1 VAVVTDQ
8 CQIEPKGEAGRLIVH
23 SPRKN
28 NRIVFRETSMEPSS
42 SAIVALAQNAAL
54 LLATALLFDVFA
66 SKWRSGELYLLQKI
80 LVGLLLGSI
89 GIVVML
95 TPWTLLPGV
104 VFDTRSVLI
113 GITGLFFGAI
123 PAAATMAMTAAL
135 RLYQGGSGVWMG
147 VAAILVSGVIGLVWR
162 YARKKRLAAISWP
175 ELLAFGIAVHIGM
188 LAMTVFLPR
197 NVAFHVF
204 TNIAGPVLLI
214 YPVATALLGSLMIRR
229 LLHEQ
234 SEEQVRESE
243 TRFRLFAEL
252 APVGIVISDAQE
264 NTIYVSGKFVELFGY
279 TKEDMPN
286 VDTWWSLAYP
296 DESLRNEVRLRWRD
310 NMDES
315 RKRQTEAK
323 PLVFPVTCKDRSVKH
338 VEFRLATVNDLNFV
352 VFVDVTERRRAEEA
366 IAESERQFREL
377 FENAPVGIFRSTSQG
392 RYLSVN
398 PDLAKLVGY
407 DSPLEM
413 VQQVTDIA
421 EQHYVRPRDRNAYIA
436 ALALQEKVK
445 DFEVEL
451 KRRDGTPF
459 WASMNTTVKKDPH
472 GGNVYE
478 GFLVD
483 ITKRK
488 RAEEALLLAKEQAE
502 VANLAKSEFL
512 ANMSHEIR
520 TPINGVMG
528 MLQLLNTTRLDE
540 RQRSYIQLATSSA
553 ERLTRLLS
561 DILDLSR
568 VEAGKMEIHE
578 STISLDELKDSIT
591 GLFTVTAQSKGI
603 ALECAIDPAIPPCL
617 MGDEAR
623 VRQILFN
630 LVGNAL
636 KFSDAG
642 KITVDM
648 VPIRPRKPGAIRIL
662 FTVTDTGIGIPENK
676 LKDLFQPFTQVDGSY
691 TRRHQGAGL
700 GLAIV
705 KRLVELMD
713 GHLCMESR
721 YGEGTTAYFALH
733 FKLPGNAAT
742 ENNSLPPST
751 SAPSGL
757 RILLAEDDP
766 SNAFP
771 TQERLKL
778 AGHHVIL
785 AENGRQVLEL
795 LKAQDFDVILMDIQ
809 MPEMDGLEATRRI
822 RAAEAERQESEFRD
836 RHSVSQVSGFSPQPS
851 QHSSI
856 PASQH
861 PRIPI
866 IALTA
871 YAMTGDREKFLEAGM
886 NDYLAKPVLV
896 KDLEKVLEKINRRT
910 A

>member
-1 VAVVTDQ
+1 
-8 CQIEPKGEAGRLIVH
+8 
-23 SPRKN
+23 
-28 NRIVFRETSMEPSS
+28 MEPSS
-42 SAIVALAQNAAL
+42 SAMVALVQNAAL

-66 SKWRSGELYLLQKI
+66 SRWRSGELFLLQKVF
-80 LVGLLLGSI
+80 VGLLLGGI
-89 GIVVML
+89 GMVVML

-123 PAAATMAMTAAL
+123 PAALTMAMTAAL

-147 VAAILVSGVIGLVWR
+147 VAAILVSGGIGLAWR
-162 YARKKRLAAISWP
+162 YARKKRLAAISWL

-197 NVAFHVF
+197 DVAFHVF
-204 TNIAGPVLLI
+204 TNIAGPVMLI

-229 LLHEQ
+229 LIHEQ
-234 SEEQVRESE
+234 SEEQVRDEKKYSR
-243 TRFRLFAEL
+243 TLF
-252 APVGIVISDAQE
+252 
-264 NTIYVSGKFVELFGY
+264 
-279 TKEDMPN
+279 
-286 VDTWWSLAYP
+286 
-296 DESLRNEVRLRWRD
+296 DESPIGLALCRMDGSLVDVNPAYARIIGRTVDETLSLTYWDMTPEEYESLEQAQLRFLAETGRYGPFDKEYMHADGHRVPVRL
-310 NMDES
+310 
-315 RKRQTEAK
+315 QGLITEIKGERFILSA
-323 PLVFPVTCKDRSVKH
+323 
-338 VEFRLATVNDLNFV
+338 VE
-352 VFVDVTERRRAEEA
+352 
-366 IAESERQFREL
+366 
-377 FENAPVGIFRSTSQG
+377 
-392 RYLSVN
+392 
-398 PDLAKLVGY
+398 
-407 DSPLEM
+407 
-413 VQQVTDIA
+413 
-421 EQHYVRPRDRNAYIA
+421 
-436 ALALQEKVK
+436 
-445 DFEVEL
+445 
-451 KRRDGTPF
+451 
-459 WASMNTTVKKDPH
+459 
-472 GGNVYE
+472 
-478 GFLVD
+478 D
-483 ITKRK
+483 ITDQRK
-488 RAEEALLLAKEQAE
+488 HEQALLQAKEQAE
-502 VANLAKSEFL
+502 AANQAKSEFL

-528 MLQLLNTTRLDE
+528 MLQLLNTTRLDDKQH
-540 RQRSYIQLATSSA
+540 RYIQLATSSA

-568 VEAGKMEIHE
+568 VEAGKMEIHA
-578 STISLDELKDSIT
+578 STFSLDELQDSIT
-591 GLFTVTAQSKGI
+591 GLFAVTAQSKGI
-603 ALECAIDPAIPPCL
+603 ALECTVDPAIPPRL
-617 MGDEAR
+617 VGDEAR

-648 VPIRPRKPGAIRIL
+648 VPIRSWKPGAARLL

-713 GHLCMESR
+713 GNLCMESR
-721 YGEGTTAYFALH
+721 EGEGTSAHFALH
-733 FKLPGNAAT
+733 FKLPDDTTTKND
-742 ENNSLPPST
+742 SPLPSA

-778 AGHHVIL
+778 AGHHVTL
-785 AENGRQVLEL
+785 AENGKQVLKL
-795 LKAQDFDVILMDIQ
+795 LKEQDFDVILMDIQ

-822 RAAEAERQESEFRD
+822 RAMEDESQKSEDRD
-836 RHSVSQVSGFSPQPS
+836 PNSDPQVSSFNPQPS
-851 QHSSI
+851 
-856 PASQH
+856 
-861 PRIPI
+861 RRTPI

-871 YAMTGDREKFLEAGM
+871 YAMAGDREKFLEAGM

-896 KDLEKVLEKINRRT
+896 KDLEKALEKIIRRSD
-910 A
+910 